1 MTSQKTQNIGTIARW
16 FLIVIHCIISVC
28 DVSVQYREQVLDQCV
43 SCLTNSTRSVQVA
56 VVAALRCYVDR
67 LTLLDGSTVMEERD
81 TEVLSRILAK
91 IYQALE
97 FAFGKY

>member
-1 MTSQKTQNIGTIARW
+1 
-16 FLIVIHCIISVC
+16 
-28 DVSVQYREQVLDQCV
+28 VLDQCV

-67 LTLLDGSTVMEERD
+67 LTLLDGSTVLEERD
-81 TEVLSRILAK
+81 TEVLNRILAK
-91 IYQALE
+91 IYRALE